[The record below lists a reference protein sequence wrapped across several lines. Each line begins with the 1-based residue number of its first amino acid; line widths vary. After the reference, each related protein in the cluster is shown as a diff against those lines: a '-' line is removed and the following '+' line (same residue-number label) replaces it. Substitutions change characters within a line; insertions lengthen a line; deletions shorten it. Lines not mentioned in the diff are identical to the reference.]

1 MSDDGF
7 FARALGYVGRF
18 PSCRLLVVGDIMLDE
33 YVWGN
38 VRRISPE
45 APVPVV
51 AVTRDT
57 RGLGGA
63 ANVALNIASLGA
75 GVQVAGLVGA
85 DPAGREIARML
96 RKHGIGPAGIVVD
109 ADRPT
114 TVKTRVIAHQQ
125 QIVRVDREKKEPP
138 AEKARETLRSRV
150 LAAVGQVDGVVL
162 SDYRKGALFREL
174 VRDVTAA
181 AKKRGIF
188 VAVDPKQTD
197 FSFYR
202 GCTLIT
208 PNKAEAE
215 AALGGQELPGDLDIW
230 EGGKVLLRKTGA
242 DAILLTRGEEGMSLV
257 ERGRRPF
264 FHIPAQ
270 GRQVFDV
277 TGAGDTVIGTLATG
291 LGVGAPLRDAALL
304 ANVAAGVVVGEVG
317 TAPITAEKLT
327 RALRL
332 RERERE
338 VALEEADGSTRRDG
352 RPPAS
357 R

>member
-7 FARALGYVGRF
+7 LARALGYIGRF

-63 ANVALNIASLGA
+63 ANVALNIVSLGA

-85 DPAGREIARML
+85 DPAGREIVRML
-96 RKHGIGPAGIVVD
+96 RRQGIGVGGVVTD

-138 AEKARETLRSRV
+138 SEKARGTLRSRV
-150 LAAVGQVDGVVL
+150 LAAIDRADGVVL
-162 SDYRKGALFREL
+162 SDYRKGALSREL
-174 VRDVTAA
+174 VEDVTSAA
-181 AKKRGIF
+181 RKKGVF

-215 AALGGQELPGDLDIW
+215 AALGGRELPGDLDIW
-230 EGGKVLLRKTGA
+230 EGGKLLLRKTGA
-242 DAILLTRGEEGMSLV
+242 DAVLLTRGEEGMSLV

-277 TGAGDTVIGTLATG
+277 TGAGDTVIGTLSTG
-291 LGVGAPLRDAALL
+291 LGAGAPLRDAALL

-317 TAPITAEKLT
+317 TAPITVEKLT

-332 RERERE
+332 QERERE
-338 VALEEADGSTRRDG
+338 AALGETGGPTRRGG
-352 RPPAS
+352 RPSSS